1 MTTAPRPLRA
11 ASVHDR
17 RGARSGTDPD
27 QHQGRNTVS
36 SINRTRR
43 NAYRVARILGDVQAV
58 RSGRIGRRVA
68 RRVAG
73 RMTGQA
79 LGRAFR

>member
-1 MTTAPRPLRA
+1 
-11 ASVHDR
+11 
-17 RGARSGTDPD
+17 
-27 QHQGRNTVS
+27 VS